1 MKKPP
6 RERWLGSL
14 LQSGDGGEGVEGVFE
29 GLAFLVGEDVAEDEG
44 TLSPLILPS
53 PGGIVGL
60 QDEAQEAV
68 LGFGDDDLGDVAAFD
83 GVIGIGTGLGL
94 CALHHFKQ

>member
-1 MKKPP
+1 MRKKPQYGPKSLRKRKRKQLHKHIQKARKKGLWQMKKPP

-29 GLAFLVGEDVAEDEG
+29 GLAFLIGEDVAEDEG
-44 TLSPLILPS
+44 AFSPLILPS

-60 QDEAQEAV
+60 QD
-68 LGFGDDDLGDVAAFD
+68 
-83 GVIGIGTGLGL
+83 
-94 CALHHFKQ
+94 